1 MERDKYFSSLWYSNC
16 EGFNSLFSA
25 ETQKKILS
33 DHMSEKKK
41 KAMWIPRLGSEL
53 MVSAIDLKFTF
64 YSKIFLSL

>member
-41 KAMWIPRLGSEL
+41 KQCGYP
-53 MVSAIDLKFTF
+53 D
-64 YSKIFLSL
+64 